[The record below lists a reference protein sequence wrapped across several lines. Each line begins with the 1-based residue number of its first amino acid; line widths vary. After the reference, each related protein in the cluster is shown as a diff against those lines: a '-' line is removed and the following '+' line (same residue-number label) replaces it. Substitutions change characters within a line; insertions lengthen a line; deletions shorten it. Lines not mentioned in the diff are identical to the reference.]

1 MAIKPAELVEAI
13 AQMDE
18 DQRERFVSTLVF
30 KWPELADSLMA
41 QIGYELMEYEARQDY
56 ALHA

>member
-1 MAIKPAELVEAI
+1 MNITELVEAI
-13 AQMDE
+13 ARMDE
-18 DQRERFVSTLVF
+18 NQRERFVSMLVH
-30 KWPELADSLMA
+30 KWPELADGIMS

>member
-1 MAIKPAELVEAI
+1 MNIAELVEAI
-13 AQMDE
+13 ARMDE
-18 DQRERFVSTLVF
+18 DQRERFVSMLVH
-30 KWPELADSLMA
+30 KWPELADGIMS

>member
-1 MAIKPAELVEAI
+1 MAIKPAELVEAL

-18 DQRERFVSTLVF
+18 DQRERFVSMLVH
-30 KWPELADSLMA
+30 KWPELADGIMS